1 LRTPQDA
8 AAAHAAGARFAVS
21 PGYNSTL
28 AKTCQNLGMELLPG
42 VATASEIMQACEDGY
57 SFLKFFPAMAAGGP
71 NLLKA
76 WAGVFPDIR
85 FCPTGGITAASAPQL
100 LALPNV
106 LCVGGSW
113 LTPVD
118 AMQHQDWSRIT
129 NLAREAARLRPGN

>member
-1 LRTPQDA
+1 
-8 AAAHAAGARFAVS
+8 
-21 PGYNSTL
+21 
-28 AKTCQNLGMELLPG
+28 
-42 VATASEIMQACEDGY
+42 
-57 SFLKFFPAMAAGGP
+57 MAAGGP

-85 FCPTGGITAASAPQL
+85 FCPTGGITASTAPQL

-118 AMQHQDWSRIT
+118 AMQQQDWSRIT